1 MRQWQGQTG
10 LNLDIDIRRCHCR
23 IKLQIVALTLQ
34 KANSWLAKPKLR
46 KPGFISLSAVNSM
59 ETWSS
64 LSQGKTVTLLDAI
77 NSCLFTPMCQ
87 HPHLRCFEC
96 DAAKFQ
102 FPHPLERNPAK
113 LKKRHGTKPS
123 PVPWLS
129 ISKKC
134 VSQKPSWTVW
144 ISNLQLGPKPRS
156 WTWSWI
162 WPIGLSTHLRH
173 PEKEQ
178 DATTTSLGFLCSW
191 QSQVNEGK
199 SSFSAKQ
206 PTISNRH
213 PKTIAR
219 FRQVL
224 DEVWKTLA
232 PLRDSSQSWSSQ
244 QPCTWQSSILI
255 YINWQI
261 TETHAKHLNLN
272 QSINSLIHPSFS
284 IQGPLDNRF
293 VMIKCPLSLDAQ
305 VTRCPGSLKQST
317 TWHVASPQASTN
329 SAPRRASFPRTP
341 SAVVHTKVGLQRADA
356 FDKCKTKQTVTWP
369 RFQRRKLATCKFT
382 FQLAAFFRLGWSD

>member
-1 MRQWQGQTG
+1 MTFHFKKVRESKAI
-10 LNLDIDIRRCHCR
+10 LNRLDF
-23 IKLQIVALTLQ
+23 K
-34 KANSWLAKPKLR
+34 
-46 KPGFISLSAVNSM
+46 SAV
-59 ETWSS
+59 
-64 LSQGKTVTLLDAI
+64 
-77 NSCLFTPMCQ
+77 
-87 HPHLRCFEC
+87 
-96 DAAKFQ
+96 
-102 FPHPLERNPAK
+102 
-113 LKKRHGTKPS
+113 GTKATKLDLVLDLANRSLHAPS
-123 PVPWLS
+123 SSW
-129 ISKKC
+129 KKNRMPRRRAWDFC
-134 VSQKPSWTVW
+134 AHDRVKSMKGKARFQPS
-144 ISNLQLGPKPRS
+144 S
-156 WTWSWI
+156 
-162 WPIGLSTHLRH
+162 
-173 PEKEQ
+173 
-178 DATTTSLGFLCSW
+178 
-191 QSQVNEGK
+191 
-199 SSFSAKQ
+199 

-244 QPCTWQSSILI
+244 QPCAWQSPILI

-317 TWHVASPQASTN
+317 TWHVASSQASTN
-329 SAPRRASFPRTP
+329 SAPRRASFSRTP

>member
-1 MRQWQGQTG
+1 MRST
-10 LNLDIDIRRCHCR
+10 
-23 IKLQIVALTLQ
+23 
-34 KANSWLAKPKLR
+34 
-46 KPGFISLSAVNSM
+46 
-59 ETWSS
+59 
-64 LSQGKTVTLLDAI
+64 
-77 NSCLFTPMCQ
+77 
-87 HPHLRCFEC
+87 
-96 DAAKFQ
+96 AAF
-102 FPHPLERNPAK
+102 
-113 LKKRHGTKPS
+113 S
-123 PVPWLS
+123 PP
-129 ISKKC
+129 C
-134 VSQKPSWTVW
+134 A
-144 ISNLQLGPKPRS
+144 
-156 WTWSWI
+156 
-162 WPIGLSTHLRH
+162 STHIWDALNATRLNFNFHIPWKGTQLNSRRGTAPSLH
-173 PEKEQ
+173 PCHDFPFQKSAWVKSHLEPFGFQICSWDQSHEAGLGLGSGQSVSPRTFVILKKEQ

-317 TWHVASPQASTN
+317 TWHVASSQASTN
-329 SAPRRASFPRTP
+329 SAPRRASFSRTP